1 MRTKLFALKAGLFWL
16 AFGLAACPS
25 SGNADIIDSINA
37 QYDPS
42 LAASWNVPDVGWI
55 YIPTFSYTLSGIGTK
70 FGSSDGRSVNAEI
83 FSGAPGGSPLPCPC
97 LSTGTLVLL
106 GAGTV
111 TPVLLPTRPPS
122 QTWT

>member
-42 LAASWNVPDVGWI
+42 LER
-55 YIPTFSYTLSGIGTK
+55 T
-70 FGSSDGRSVNAEI
+70 
-83 FSGAPGGSPLPCPC
+83 
-97 LSTGTLVLL
+97 
-106 GAGTV
+106 
-111 TPVLLPTRPPS
+111 
-122 QTWT
+122 